1 MTTFTLFELTQ
12 IKMITINKNKNKYIK
27 NILLGQ

>member
-12 IKMITINKNKNKYIK
+12 IKMITINKNKNIK